1 MAQAKKI
8 PYFEYRV
15 GVKGKHG
22 ISFKGLSKSHK
33 RFLIDHQMLKR
44 YVNNPGVT
52 AALFAIHKP
61 INHGLKEKLFYD
73 RRDGSLKKID
83 GIFKSYSTVD
93 WECAISR
100 RPIKSRMND
109 FSPQNF
115 VHPDYWDT
123 LSGGISESIVK
134 SSIEFRQKCEK
145 LLLNQQKELM
155 QIFKSNAKPRKEL
168 E

>member
-8 PYFEYRV
+8 PYFEYQT

-44 YVNNPGVT
+44 YTHNPGVM

-61 INHGLKEKLFYD
+61 TNNGLKEKLFYD
-73 RRDGSLKKID
+73 RRDDSLKKID
-83 GIFKSYSTVD
+83 GIVNSYSTID
-93 WECAISR
+93 WECAISK

-123 LSGGISESIVK
+123 LSGGISETIVRASIA
-134 SSIEFRQKCEK
+134 FRQKCEK
-145 LLLNQQKELM
+145 LLLSEQKELM
-155 QIFKSNAKPRKEL
+155 QIFKSNANPRKEL
-168 E
+168 D

>member
-8 PYFEYRV
+8 PQFEYKP

-33 RFLIDHQMLKR
+33 RLLLDHQNLR
-44 YVNNPGVT
+44 RFAHNPGVM
-52 AALFAIHKP
+52 AAIFAIHKP
-61 INHGLKEKLFYD
+61 INAGLRQKLFYD
-73 RRDGSLKKID
+73 HRTKDLKKID
-83 GIFKSYSTVD
+83 DIRDSYATID
-93 WECAISR
+93 WHCAISG
-100 RPIKSRMND
+100 RPIKSRMTD
-109 FSPQNF
+109 FSPRNF

-123 LSGGISESIVK
+123 LSDNISETIVRNSIK
-134 SSIEFRQKCEK
+134 FRQKCEE

-155 QIFKSNAKPRKEL
+155 QIFKSNANPRKEL

>member
-8 PYFEYRV
+8 PQFVYQN

-22 ISFKGLSKSHK
+22 IAFKGLSKSHK
-33 RFLIDHQMLKR
+33 RFLLNHQNLKR
-44 YVNNPGVT
+44 YSSNPGVM

-61 INHGLKEKLFYD
+61 TNNGIKEKLFLD
-73 RRDGSLKKID
+73 QRDKSLKKID
-83 GIFKSYSTVD
+83 GIRRSYATVD
-93 WECAISR
+93 WKCAISN
-100 RPIKSRMND
+100 RPIKSRMNN

-123 LSGGISESIVK
+123 LSGNVSENIVR

-155 QIFKSNAKPRKEL
+155 QIFKSSANPRKEL
-168 E
+168 D